1 MVSFVRAQGGGCA
14 QKRAS
19 SFRAEGG
26 DVGACPDLAGVGLYD
41 LRLTCADAGRDLNA
55 AGIV

>member
-1 MVSFVRAQGGGCA
+1 VVSFVRAQGGGCA
-14 QKRAS
+14 QKRA
-19 SFRAEGG
+19 AEGG